1 MDPRPPKKSRVNP
14 YGDGWG
20 SQRNKVKEEEEWE
33 KEKEKEKAPWRS
45 LASLNTEK
53 EKEKEDSSAAAP
65 WAKAP
70 PSFAPPLPA
79 WAVSEKDQEKEQK
92 KMEAEL
98 TKKFREGG
106 WVCEEV
112 REKDQEKE
120 KEKKQKKKQEKEH
133 EKLQY
138 GPKNH
143 PSDFEPDTSD
153 EEEKDEEK
161 IQKWLQEK
169 EKEKDQ
175 EEETIDLTD
184 EPGADTQEAMD
195 MSEASANS
203 LVSAE
208 QDETGR
214 SQFEE
219 VQERA
224 IKRGVVLLP
233 YRTPPTQTQEGVKR
247 TLLREPSID
256 GNGDSAAGLP
266 AAGEDAGP
274 INAATGGSL
283 ASSSTTPLMEV
294 LESQEVEEV
303 LESQELQEAQ
313 F

>member
-1 MDPRPPKKSRVNP
+1 MEAEEEVFEEETQPSLAPTQDDDRELMDSIFLTSPSKKKKGRHDEESAQQDR
-14 YGDGWG
+14 
-20 SQRNKVKEEEEWE
+20 SEEEEQ
-33 KEKEKEKAPWRS
+33 
-45 LASLNTEK
+45 LARAIALSEQT
-53 EKEKEDSSAAAP
+53 
-65 WAKAP
+65 AKG
-70 PSFAPPLPA
+70 
-79 WAVSEKDQEKEQK
+79 
-92 KMEAEL
+92 EAE
-98 TKKFREGG
+98 K
-106 WVCEEV
+106 
-112 REKDQEKE
+112 
-120 KEKKQKKKQEKEH
+120 
-133 EKLQY
+133 
-138 GPKNH
+138 
-143 PSDFEPDTSD
+143 
-153 EEEKDEEK
+153 
-161 IQKWLQEK
+161 
-169 EKEKDQ
+169 
-175 EEETIDLTD
+175 TIDLTD

>member
-92 KMEAEL
+92 KMEA
-98 TKKFREGG
+98 
-106 WVCEEV
+106 
-112 REKDQEKE
+112 
-120 KEKKQKKKQEKEH
+120 
-133 EKLQY
+133 
-138 GPKNH
+138 
-143 PSDFEPDTSD
+143 DFEPDTSD

-224 IKRGVVLLP
+224 IKRGVLLLP

-283 ASSSTTPLMEV
+283 ASSSTTPLEV